1 MGHNLKKVGELV
13 PVLCHLLL
21 AFKPFIKPLLTL
33 APVLFTSELTV
44 ELLGLLRLAPPSGEF
59 KLKLWQLNLGYTLP
73 TIGHHSLWG
82 FDRWQKGGKR
92 W

>member
-13 PVLCHLLL
+13 PVLCHLFL

-33 APVLFTSELTV
+33 APVLFPSELTV

-59 KLKLWQLNLGYTLP
+59 ELKRWPLNLGYTLP
-73 TIGHHSLWG
+73 TIWTPLLMG
-82 FDRWQKGGKR
+82 F
-92 W
+92 